1 MYLHAPTKSVV
12 LKAADPFLIRS
23 LLPGHSRLI
32 NHPDCNVTVRHTL
45 ETTRLLRNIGLDV
58 PSPIISQYDWP
69 GKYTPFAHQRVM
81 ADFLTTITKG
91 FNLSEMGVGKTYA
104 ALWAADYLMAVGAI
118 KRVAIITPM
127 STMDTVWKQDIFD
140 LLMHRTCGIAHGTMK
155 RRLEVLNT
163 DLDFYVVN
171 HDGIA
176 LPDVA
181 RLVRKRKD
189 IDLIIVDE
197 VSMFRNS
204 KIDKYKMLQW
214 VMERKRR
221 LWCITGTPC
230 PNAPTD
236 AWALARLVDPAR
248 VPKWF
253 GSFQRKT
260 MVAVSEHK
268 WVPRAGASEMA
279 YDAMKPAVRFLKK
292 DCLTLPPVV
301 VENRQTSLTA
311 EQRTKFKEMKNE
323 MAMSAGVGT
332 IDAVNAADKINKL
345 RQILCGSVKDAAS
358 GTYILLDHGP
368 RLRDLE
374 AAIDEANAKVIVI
387 VPFKGI
393 IQALAKELTQD
404 GYTVGV
410 LNGDVSPRV
419 RDHTIG
425 QFKHEAN
432 PTVLL
437 CHPKVMSH
445 GLNLT
450 VADTTIFYAP
460 IYSNDEYEQVVERF
474 NRAGQTR
481 KMTILRLAADPLE
494 WEIYRM
500 VDNKRLTQ
508 KSILD
513 LYATIT
519 H

>member
-1 MYLHAPTKSVV
+1 
-12 LKAADPFLIRS
+12 
-23 LLPGHSRLI
+23 
-32 NHPDCNVTVRHTL
+32 
-45 ETTRLLRNIGLDV
+45 
-58 PSPIISQYDWP
+58 
-69 GKYTPFAHQRVM
+69 
-81 ADFLTTITKG
+81 
-91 FNLSEMGVGKTYA
+91 
-104 ALWAADYLMAVGAI
+104 
-118 KRVAIITPM
+118 
-127 STMDTVWKQDIFD
+127 
-140 LLMHRTCGIAHGTMK
+140 
-155 RRLEVLNT
+155 
-163 DLDFYVVN
+163 
-171 HDGIA
+171 
-176 LPDVA
+176 
-181 RLVRKRKD
+181 
-189 IDLIIVDE
+189 VDE

-323 MAMSAGVGT
+323 MAMSAGAGT